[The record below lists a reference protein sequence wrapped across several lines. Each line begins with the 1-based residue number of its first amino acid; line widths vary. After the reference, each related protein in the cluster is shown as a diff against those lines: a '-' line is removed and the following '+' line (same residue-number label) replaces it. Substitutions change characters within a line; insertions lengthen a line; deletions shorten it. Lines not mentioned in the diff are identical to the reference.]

1 MKKIKIKKKD
11 FDRSLITETLPFETP
26 IIFST
31 YGLYDLVTNKNNT
44 DPIRK
49 RIIDTLIKSK
59 QKCTIPYHYLIK
71 KDNLE
76 FRRLALLHPN
86 SQLILRDFYKDN
98 ESLLINYC
106 NISPTSIRRI
116 KNVATS
122 FYKKN
127 SWKNIHKYKNSY
139 SKLNANDNQSK
150 YSPSYFGYHGHDRL
164 YKFFNS
170 KDYFN
175 LEKKFSHLRT
185 IDISKCFDSI
195 YTHSISWATKN
206 KDYVKN
212 NVEHS
217 YDKNFGD
224 LFDTAIRQGNYN
236 ETNGI
241 PIGNEVSR
249 IFAEII
255 LQKIDVNVIN
265 KLSNEG
271 LKFNEDFTFRRY
283 VDDIFI
289 FTKNLS
295 DSELIYKTFS
305 NELLAFNLHTN
316 QTKTSI
322 LSRPFVTKK
331 SKLIS
336 EISFKS
342 NLFFDKFLEI
352 NDKSILS
359 PKSIVSTWKLT
370 KNFIDTVKEV
380 CAANS
385 SSYDEASNF
394 LIAIFNERV
403 KKIISIEG
411 PLTPKE
417 IKNYTSAFQIILDV
431 MFFLYTISPS
441 VGASYRLTT
450 SIILITKFS
459 KEHLK
464 HLSESIEL
472 KLYELTLNLIDAND
486 NQTKK
491 SFINLELVNIVLA
504 IRSLGSNYKLPIDLI
519 KKVFSLDENISY
531 FIIISALY
539 YLNGDSDFKE
549 IENELIEKAINKILL
564 SDNILISS
572 EITHLALD
580 LIYYPNLEHSKKK
593 KIIRKIIGAKNGTN
607 DEIAEF
613 LKSTN
618 EQQAFTSWKDI
629 NLLNALERK
638 ELNQAY

>member
-1 MKKIKIKKKD
+1 MKKIKIKKND

-31 YGLYDLVTNKNNT
+31 YGLYDLVTNKSDT

-49 RIIDTLIKSK
+49 RIIETLIKSK

-106 NISPTSIRRI
+106 NTSPTSIRRI
-116 KNVATS
+116 KKVATS
-122 FYKKN
+122 FYRKN

-139 SKLNANDNQSK
+139 SKLNENDNQSK
-150 YSPSYFGYHGHDRL
+150 YSPSYFGYDGHDRL

-170 KDYFN
+170 KDYFK
-175 LEKKFSHLRT
+175 LEKQFSHLRT

-206 KDYVKN
+206 KEYVKN

-224 LFDTAIRQGNYN
+224 LFDTAIRHGNYN

-249 IFAEII
+249 VFAEII

-265 KLSNEG
+265 KLSNEN

-305 NELLAFNLHTN
+305 HELLAFNLHTN

-342 NLFFDKFLEI
+342 NIFFDKFLEI
-352 NDKSILS
+352 NDESILS
-359 PKSIVSTWKLT
+359 PKSIISTWKLT

-385 SSYDEASNF
+385 SSYDEASTF

-403 KKIISIEG
+403 KKIISIERS
-411 PLTPKE
+411 LTPKE
-417 IKNYTSAFQIILDV
+417 INNYASAFEIILDV

-459 KEHLK
+459 KDRLN

-472 KLYELTLNLIDAND
+472 KLYELTLNLIDANN

-491 SFINLELVNIVLA
+491 SFINLELLNIVLA
-504 IRSLGSNYKLPIDLI
+504 MRSLGSSYKLPKDLI

-549 IENELIEKAINKILL
+549 IENELIEKSINKILL
-564 SDNILISS
+564 SENIFISS
-572 EITHLALD
+572 ELTHLALD
-580 LIYYPNLEHSKKK
+580 LIYYPNLDHSNKK
-593 KIIRKIIGAKNGTN
+593 KIIRKIIGGKNGTN

-613 LKSTN
+613 LKSTKG
-618 EQQAFTSWKDI
+618 QQAFTSWKDI
-629 NLLNALERK
+629 SLLNALERK